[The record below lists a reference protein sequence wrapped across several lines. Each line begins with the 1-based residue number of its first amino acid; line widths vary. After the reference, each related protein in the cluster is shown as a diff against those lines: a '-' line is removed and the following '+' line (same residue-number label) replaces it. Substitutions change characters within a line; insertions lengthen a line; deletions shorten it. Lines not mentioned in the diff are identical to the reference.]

1 MYIIKHD
8 KNHNIINIEDI
19 IIDKTNLEN
28 EIKELKIK
36 IENFKEEIIEI
47 INKLERIKYNFDIFI
62 KMNEK

>member
-47 INKLERIKYNFDIFI
+47 INKLERIKFNFDIFI